1 MEEPVKREKEE
12 QKSKVSEI
20 VEAIASMNAIEL
32 NQLVK
37 ALEEKF
43 GVTAQMPVAVP
54 AAAAAAVPA
63 SAPQEVKKEEE
74 PREVTV
80 MLVDSGDKKL
90 QVIKEIRA
98 ITGLPLKEAKEL
110 VDNVPGIVKERV
122 PIEEA
127 KKIKAQLEKEGAKVE
142 FKY

>member
-1 MEEPVKREKEE
+1 MEEPVKNEREEGKT
-12 QKSKVSEI
+12 KIAEI
-20 VEAIASMNAIEL
+20 VEAIASMNVLEL
-32 NQLVK
+32 SQLVK

-43 GVTAQMPVAVP
+43 GVTAQMPVAVAP
-54 AAAAAAVPA
+54 TAAVPSA
-63 SAPQEVKKEEE
+63 APQEAKKEEE
-74 PREVTV
+74 PKEVTV
-80 MLVDSGDKKL
+80 VLVDSGDKKL

-98 ITGLPLKEAKEL
+98 ITGLPLKEAKDL
-110 VDNVPGIVKERV
+110 VDNVPGVIKERV

>member
-1 MEEPVKREKEE
+1 MEEPVKKEKEE

-20 VEAIASMNAIEL
+20 VEAIASMNALEL

-54 AAAAAAVPA
+54 AVAAPSSA
-63 SAPQEVKKEEE
+63 SQEVKKEEE
-74 PREVTV
+74 PKEVTV

-110 VDNVPGIVKERV
+110 VDNVPGVVKERV

>member
-1 MEEPVKREKEE
+1 MEEAVKKEKEE
-12 QKSKVSEI
+12 GKTKISEI
-20 VEAIASMNAIEL
+20 VEAIASMNAMEL

-43 GVTAQMPVAVP
+43 GVSAQIPVAVP
-54 AAAAAAVPA
+54 AAVVAP
-63 SAPQEVKKEEE
+63 SAPAEAKKEEE
-74 PREVTV
+74 PNEVTL

-110 VDNVPGIVKERV
+110 VDNVPSVVKERV

-127 KKIKAQLEKEGAKVE
+127 KKMKEQLEKEGAKVE

>member
-1 MEEPVKREKEE
+1 MEEPVKKEKEE
-12 QKSKVSEI
+12 GKAKISEI
-20 VEAIASMNAIEL
+20 VEAIASMNALEL
-32 NQLVK
+32 SQLVK

-43 GVTAQMPVAVP
+43 GVTAQMPVAVAP
-54 AAAAAAVPA
+54 AAAAPSA
-63 SAPQEVKKEEE
+63 APQEAKKEEE
-74 PREVTV
+74 PKEVTV
-80 MLVDSGDKKL
+80 VLVDSGDKKL

-98 ITGLPLKEAKEL
+98 ITGLPLKEAKDL
-110 VDNVPGIVKERV
+110 VDNVPGVIKEKV

>member
-1 MEEPVKREKEE
+1 MEEPVKKEE
-12 QKSKVSEI
+12 QKARITEI
-20 VEAIASMNAIEL
+20 VEAIASMNLLEI

-43 GVTAQMPVAVP
+43 GVTAQMPVVAAPTAVSSTTP
-54 AAAAAAVPA
+54 A
-63 SAPQEVKKEEE
+63 EVKKDEE
-74 PREVTV
+74 PKEVTV
-80 MLVDSGDKKL
+80 ILVDSGDKKL

-110 VDNVPGIVKERV
+110 VDNVPGLVKERV

-127 KKIKAQLEKEGAKVE
+127 KKMKTQLEKEGAKVE